1 MFRPCVLAI
10 DRLYYKLIQP
20 DDGQYTA
27 VFFSVFIKY
36 RTDYFPCGSPLKLVT
51 SSDSVKK

>member
-1 MFRPCVLAI
+1 MFRPCILAI
-10 DRLYYKLIQP
+10 RRLYYKLIQP

-51 SSDSVKK
+51 SSDSGKK